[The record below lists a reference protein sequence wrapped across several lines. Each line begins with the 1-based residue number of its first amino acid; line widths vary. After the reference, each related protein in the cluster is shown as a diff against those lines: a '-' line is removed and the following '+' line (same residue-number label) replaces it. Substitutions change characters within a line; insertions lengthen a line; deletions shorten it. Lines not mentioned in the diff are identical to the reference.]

1 MANVLSQDEVDS
13 LLSGIGE
20 GKVKAEPEA
29 PEKVERFQGYD
40 FSRQSGPVHLRMP
53 TLGIINERFIG
64 FLKSSLSAATR
75 SVIDVNILDFES
87 VKFGEF
93 TRSIPLPTSLNIF
106 KMEPLRGFALLILE
120 GSLVFSFVDT
130 FFGGKFVSSIRL
142 EGKSFTS
149 IEVKIVGK
157 IVKIILNDF
166 QHAWSDVYKL
176 KMVFSRTE
184 VDPQFAGIASPTEMV
199 IQIRFNVEL
208 ENSAGVMT
216 ICMPYSTLEPI
227 REKLRFRFQGE
238 KLEIDET
245 WKEFLEE
252 RIKKMTVSLNCTL
265 GTTRLSG
272 RELLEMKVDD
282 VIQLDQKTSD
292 PIIIGVEGV
301 SKFKGYPGT
310 CGNKKAIRISQRI
323 SKEFSDE

>member
-20 GKVKAEPEA
+20 GKVKTETEV
-29 PEKVERFQGYD
+29 PEKDEGLKGYD
-40 FSRQSGPVHLRMP
+40 FSRQTGPVHLRMP

-64 FLKSSLSAATR
+64 FLKSSLSATTR
-75 SVIDVNILDFES
+75 SVIDINILDFES

-130 FFGGKFVSSIRL
+130 FFGGKSVSSIRL
-142 EGKSFTS
+142 EGKNFTT
-149 IEVKIVGK
+149 IEVKIVDK

-166 QHAWSDVYKL
+166 QNAWSDVYNL
-176 KMVFSRTE
+176 KMVFARSE

-199 IQIRFNVEL
+199 IQSRFNVEL
-208 ENSAGVMT
+208 ENSSGVMT

-252 RIKKMTVSLNCTL
+252 RIRKMTVSLNCTL
-265 GTTRLSG
+265 GTTRVSG
-272 RELLEMKVDD
+272 GKLLEMKVDD
-282 VIQLDQKTSD
+282 VIQLDQKVSD

-301 SKFKGYPGT
+301 PKFKGYPGT
-310 CGNKKAIRISQRI
+310 CGKKKAIRINQRI
-323 SKEFSDE
+323 SKEYSDE